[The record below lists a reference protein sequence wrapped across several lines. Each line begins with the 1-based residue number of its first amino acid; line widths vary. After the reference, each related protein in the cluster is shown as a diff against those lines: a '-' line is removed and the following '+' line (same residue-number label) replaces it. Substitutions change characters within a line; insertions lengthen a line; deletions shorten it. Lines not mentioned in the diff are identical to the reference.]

1 MTQDFRDLV
10 GRELAQAVLSF
21 TDLSQSESCASG
33 LLELSKLCSDALNS
47 GGTIFFAG
55 NGGSFADAQHMAA
68 EFSGKLSRPRKPL
81 ASIAL
86 GTNSSSMSAIGN
98 DFGFEHAFA
107 RELEAFFRPGSIV
120 VAFSTSGNS
129 ANLVELASKA
139 RELDVE
145 FWAMTGSDAGLL
157 SNENTIRVPSSR
169 TERIQELQTTLGH
182 ILCLLI
188 EERLGIFG
196 D

>member
-1 MTQDFRDLV
+1 MTEELRDLV
-10 GRELAQAVLSF
+10 RRELAEAVLAY
-21 TDLSQSESCASG
+21 TDLSQNESCVSG
-33 LLELSKLCSDALNS
+33 ILELSKLCSDSLNS

-98 DFGFEHAFA
+98 DFGFENVFA
-107 RELEAFFRPGSIV
+107 RELEAFYKPSSIV
-120 VAFSTSGNS
+120 VAFSTTGNS
-129 ANLVELASKA
+129 PNLVELASKA
-139 RELDVE
+139 RALDVE
-145 FWAMTGSDAGLL
+145 FWAMTGSESGLL

-188 EERLGIFG
+188 EERLGIFE